1 MEFIDKIAPE
11 QFIHGINEN
20 AKPQQ
25 DNTDAF
31 NSIDND
37 TRVALLYEPPVT
49 YTLTK
54 IGIFGRKP
62 EDYAVKPI
70 VCIRTDNDNAPSKI
84 VLKQEEVKVSITGSS
99 WFYVDLGP
107 VVLLAHHK
115 YWLVA
120 RVISLTLLRE
130 ADGGQSMSVMVEQSE
145 GVWAPFSPDVNGG
158 RSGIYPILKLYGRV
172 LPIG

>member
-20 AKPQQ
+20 AKPRQ

-31 NSIDND
+31 NSIDDD

-54 IGIFGRKP
+54 IGIFGRTPK
-62 EDYAVKPI
+62 DHAVKPI

-84 VLKQEEVKVSITGSS
+84 VLKQEEIKVSIIGSS
-99 WFYVDLGP
+99 WFYADLGP
-107 VVLLAHHK
+107 VVLLAYHK

-120 RVISLTLLRE
+120 RIISLNLIRE
-130 ADGGQSMSVMVEQSE
+130 VDGGQSMPVMVEQSE
-145 GVWAPFSPDVNGG
+145 GSWAPLLQGTNGR
-158 RSGIYPILKLYGRV
+158 RSGISPILKLYGRV